1 MWSPTPSGIIKRLE
15 DLRELKLSLRFS
27 RGLLENHKDLFFH
40 LIKRE
45 VLEKKLG
52 LFDML
57 LLMSHVERVVKSEEM
72 VSLL

>member
-1 MWSPTPSGIIKRLE
+1 MWSPTPSGIIKLLE

-27 RGLLENHKDLFFH
+27 RGLLENQKDLFFH

-72 VSLL
+72 ASLL